1 QGCFPFFIVIHPSA
15 GCEFSYPLPQLVHGF
30 LVYPHS
36 PSLCALVKPV
46 SEKLDSPGIGCHCFL
61 SVYFEE
67 QLLFN
72 ERDDVFQRLH
82 RTCLALAEDHH
93 IVRISYELMPSSL
106 QLMIQLVQHDIRT
119 QRAKWTS
126 L

>member
-1 QGCFPFFIVIHPSA
+1 IPPSCSYPFPLLPKHHSYASTHPFIGAFQQISHVGALEVIDPSFHIPFQGCFPFFIVIHPSA
-15 GCEFSYPLPQLVHGF
+15 ACEFSYPLPQLVHGF

-72 ERDDVFQRLH
+72 ER
-82 RTCLALAEDHH
+82 
-93 IVRISYELMPSSL
+93 
-106 QLMIQLVQHDIRT
+106 
-119 QRAKWTS
+119 
-126 L
+126 